1 MLGTYYYHEIVR
13 KTIIGFGTLFN
24 NIFIKHEGIDDSTL
38 DETKVGL
45 AYGPQQKFFSKIR
58 EQANLTKA
66 VAITLPRMSFE
77 MTSVQYDPTRK
88 SGITQTFKASDTSD
102 GNKLKKVFM
111 PVPYNIGFELSI
123 FSKLND
129 DALQILEQILPY
141 FQPSFNIS
149 INLVSSIG
157 EKRDIPIVLDNI
169 SFRDEYEGDFSTRAA
184 LIYTLQFTAKAYLF
198 GPVAKTSDGLIK
210 KVQVDYS
217 TDTLPS
223 ARRQMRY
230 VASPKALKN
239 YDGDT
244 ATTLTEDLTTT
255 ETRISVNN
263 STSLTPNSRL
273 VIDSEIMKVVSVV
286 DTTTIIVKR
295 SFDSSLGAIHAS
307 GATISLLT
315 TADDA
320 LIELGDDFGFNEFD
334 TFFDD
339 GKKYSPTKQSDI
351 L

>member
-1 MLGTYYYHEIVR
+1 MLGTYYYHEIIR

-45 AYGPQQKFFSKIR
+45 AYGPQQKFFAKIR

-88 SGITQTFKASDTSD
+88 SGITQTFKASDGT
-102 GNKLKKVFM
+102 NLKKVFM

-141 FQPSFNIS
+141 FQPSFNITV
-149 INLVSSIG
+149 NLIQSIG

-169 SFRDEYEGDFSTRAA
+169 SFRDEYEGDFTTRTA
-184 LIYTLQFTAKAYLF
+184 LIYTLQFTAKTYLF
-198 GPVAKTSDGLIK
+198 GPVADTSDGIIK

-217 TDTLPS
+217 SDTATS

-230 VASPKALKN
+230 TATPKALKDYN
-239 YDGDT
+239 NDQ
-244 ATTLTEDLTTT
+244 TTTINEDLSTT
-255 ETRISVNN
+255 ETRITVTDS
-263 STSLTPNSRL
+263 SSLTVNSRI
-273 VIDSEIMKVVSVV
+273 VVGSEIMKISQVV
-286 DTTTIIVKR
+286 DAITIIVKR
-295 SFDSSLGAIHAS
+295 GFDSSIATEHIS
-307 GATISLLT
+307 GTTINLLT

-320 LIELGDDFGFNEFD
+320 QIEPADDFGFNEFNE
-334 TFFDD
+334 FFDN
-339 GKKYSPTKQSDI
+339 GFTYSPTKQTDV
-351 L
+351 

>member
-1 MLGTYYYHEIVR
+1 MLGTYYYHEIIR

-88 SGITQTFKASDTSD
+88 SGITQTFKASDGT
-102 GNKLKKVFM
+102 NLKKVFM

-141 FQPSFNIS
+141 FQPSFNITV
-149 INLVSSIG
+149 NLVKSIG

-169 SFRDEYEGDFSTRAA
+169 SFRDEYEGDFTTRTA
-184 LIYTLQFTAKAYLF
+184 LIYTLQFTAKTYLF
-198 GPVAKTSDGLIK
+198 GPVADTSDGIIK
-210 KVQVDYS
+210 KVQVDYAA
-217 TDTLPS
+217 DT
-223 ARRQMRY
+223 AVTAKRQVRY
-230 VASPKALKN
+230 VATPKALKDYN
-239 YDGDT
+239 NDQT
-244 ATTLTEDLTTT
+244 TTLKEDLTTT
-255 ETRISVNN
+255 ETRITVNDTTFI
-263 STSLTPNSRL
+263 SPKDRI
-273 VIDSEIMKVVSVV
+273 VIDSEIMSIVSVE
-286 DTTTIIVKR
+286 DSATIIVKR
-295 SFDSSLGAIHAS
+295 GFDSSIAAKHIS
-307 GATISLLT
+307 STTINKLT

-320 LIELGDDFGFNEFD
+320 LVEPGDDFGFNEFD
-334 TFFDD
+334 SFFED
-339 GKKYSPTKQSDI
+339 GLSYSPTKQTDV
-351 L
+351 

>member
-1 MLGTYYYHEIVR
+1 MLGTYYYHEIIR

-45 AYGPQQKFFSKIR
+45 AYGPQQKFFAKIR
-58 EQANLTKA
+58 EQGNLTKA

-88 SGITQTFKASDTSD
+88 SGITQTFKASDGT
-102 GNKLKKVFM
+102 NLKKVFM

-141 FQPSFNIS
+141 FQPSFNITV
-149 INLVSSIG
+149 NLIKSIG

-169 SFRDEYEGDFSTRAA
+169 SFRDEYEGDFTTRTA
-184 LIYTLQFTAKAYLF
+184 LIYTLQFTAKTYLF

-210 KVQVDYS
+210 KVQVDYAS
-217 TDTLPS
+217 DTASS

-230 VASPKALKN
+230 TATPKALKDYN
-239 YDGDT
+239 NDQT
-244 ATTLTEDLTTT
+244 TTLQEDLTTT
-255 ETRISVNN
+255 ETRITVNDTAFL
-263 STSLTPNSRL
+263 SPKDRI
-273 VIDSEIMKVVSVV
+273 VIDSEIMSIVSVE
-286 DTTTIIVKR
+286 DSSTIIVKR
-295 SFDSSLGAIHAS
+295 GFDSS
-307 GATISLLT
+307 ISAEHISSTVINKLT

-334 TFFDD
+334 EFFDD
-339 GKKYSPTKQSDI
+339 GKTYSPTKQSDI